1 MVCMFQTINVIEK
14 WVFAPLWVGMKDKFG
29 KLIVRGFI
37 GKMFLFSVSL
47 VASMHGLYIV
57 RG

>member
-1 MVCMFQTINVIEK
+1 MVCMFQTINVVEK

-29 KLIVRGFI
+29 KSIVRGFI
-37 GKMFLFSVSL
+37 GEMFLFSVSL

-57 RG
+57 R